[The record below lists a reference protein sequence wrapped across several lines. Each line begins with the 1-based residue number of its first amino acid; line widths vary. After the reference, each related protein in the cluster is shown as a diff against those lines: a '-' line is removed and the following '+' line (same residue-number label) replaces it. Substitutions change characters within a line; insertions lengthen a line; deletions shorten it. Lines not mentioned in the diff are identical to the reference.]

1 MKKLHLAILAV
12 VTLILL
18 SVTGYAHPT
27 HGNSHELGNKTKLDT
42 VDRENPPPVSPIT
55 SSTQNPLV
63 SAWLETRVREEEIT
77 RVPPVGKSSAAT
89 EFIAP
94 DEEMEMGG
102 GWCNNC
108 GCWMRHG
115 CDNNGNCN
123 IGHNAVC
130 VPSCSFHYGSCV
142 NSG

>member
-12 VTLILL
+12 VTLFLL

-27 HGNSHELGNKTKLDT
+27 HGHSHELGDKTKLD
-42 VDRENPPPVSPIT
+42 RETPPPVSPTT

-63 SAWLETRVREEEIT
+63 SAWLEARVREEEIS

-89 EFIAP
+89 EFIAL

-115 CDNNGNCN
+115 CDTNGNCN

-130 VPSCSFHYGSCV
+130 VPSCQFHYGNCV